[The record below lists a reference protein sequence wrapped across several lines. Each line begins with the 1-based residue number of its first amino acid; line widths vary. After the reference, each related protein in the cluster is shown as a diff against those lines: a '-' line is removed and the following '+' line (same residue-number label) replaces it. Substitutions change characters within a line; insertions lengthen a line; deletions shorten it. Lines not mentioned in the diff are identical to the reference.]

1 MKSLC
6 FFCSYFEGNSLPYF
20 VKCYLQELNNHF
32 NQIVLVT
39 NEKDLS
45 KETLHFLQEN
55 TIEIM
60 SVKNEGFDFGM
71 WLKAF
76 KNYNIAGFERIGLI
90 NDSCILFSK
99 LDHVF
104 EVINKSKWD
113 YCGILDSIEIGY
125 HPQSY
130 FLIINEPAIK
140 PVADYFKQHGIKNTF
155 DEVIQTYEIGV
166 SSFLAQQGLSV
177 GSVYSYKDFNCI
189 YNSSFYRIKQ
199 LIADG
204 FPMIKKKIIF
214 GNYRTGEVR
223 SLASTGFD
231 FKPKNYLAFI
241 NRNQNERLILDFN
254 KFKDDLNQYSVI
266 SKRIPQ
272 ILYWTVYYKI
282 RNLAVWLYRKFIK

>member
-104 EVINKSKWD
+104 VNRMF
-113 YCGILDSIEIGY
+113 
-125 HPQSY
+125 P
-130 FLIINEPAIK
+130 
-140 PVADYFKQHGIKNTF
+140 KQELG
-155 DEVIQTYEIGV
+155 Q
-166 SSFLAQQGLSV
+166 
-177 GSVYSYKDFNCI
+177 
-189 YNSSFYRIKQ
+189 
-199 LIADG
+199 
-204 FPMIKKKIIF
+204 
-214 GNYRTGEVR
+214 
-223 SLASTGFD
+223 
-231 FKPKNYLAFI
+231 
-241 NRNQNERLILDFN
+241 
-254 KFKDDLNQYSVI
+254 
-266 SKRIPQ
+266 
-272 ILYWTVYYKI
+272 
-282 RNLAVWLYRKFIK
+282 RK